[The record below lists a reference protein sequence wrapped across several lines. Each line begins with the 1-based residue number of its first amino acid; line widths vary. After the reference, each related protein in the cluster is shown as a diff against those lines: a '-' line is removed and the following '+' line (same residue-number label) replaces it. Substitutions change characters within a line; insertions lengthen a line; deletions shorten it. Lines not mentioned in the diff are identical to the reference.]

1 MCREASPSLPLP
13 PHLFP
18 SFLDDKERVLPI
30 RNSEREAVFEGVAA
44 IVAVADPI
52 LVDVFHGEGGAE
64 VEMLPPGGPLDGAVA
79 RWLHNGEGDRVSL
92 PRMEGKWK
100 REI

>member
-1 MCREASPSLPLP
+1 MLLGLSLITFT
-13 PHLFP
+13 PHLFS
-18 SFLDDKERVLPI
+18 SFLNDKEGVLPI
-30 RNSEREAVFEGVAA
+30 RNSEGEAVFEGVAA
-44 IVAVADPI
+44 VVAVADAV

-79 RWLHNGEGDRVSL
+79 WRLHNGEGDRVSL
-92 PRMEGKWK
+92 PRMEGKLT